1 MGPSDGAAP
10 NREVRI
16 LALEIAERETVLAA
30 LDDPPAGVEE
40 LRGVLLREFEWR
52 WAQGLGSRGDGLLT
66 DDEGK

>member
-40 LRGVLLREFEWR
+40 LRGVLLRELECGGPR
-52 WAQGLGSRGDGLLT
+52 GSGRGGMVC
-66 DDEGK
+66 